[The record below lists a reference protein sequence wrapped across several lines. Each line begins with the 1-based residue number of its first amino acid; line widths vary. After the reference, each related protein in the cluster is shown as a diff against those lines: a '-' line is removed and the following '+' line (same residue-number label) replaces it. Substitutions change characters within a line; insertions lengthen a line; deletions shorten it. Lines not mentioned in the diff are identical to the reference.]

1 MLQRIPATMRSYAP
15 LYPMAALLLAASI
28 FGVDTFTS
36 LDSAAIA
43 VGYIVVVLIS
53 SSFFSR
59 RSLLAVGVLCAILTL
74 SSFAI
79 VHGNAYE
86 SDPFARCLISICAI
100 GIITFL
106 ALKNQQATLDLRNQA
121 ALLDLTH
128 DAIIVRDG
136 DDVITY
142 WNAGAEEEYGWTSEQ
157 AVGRQAAELLKT
169 KFPTAPG
176 RIALQLHA
184 EDRWEGELTQTK
196 RDGTEVVLASRWSLQ
211 RDERGRPGATME
223 INNDIT
229 ERKRADEKLRQAEQE
244 LRHAIDTIPGMVWS
258 ASGTD
263 GSMVLFNARWS
274 DLGWTAAEVA
284 KGRWQ
289 SVVHPDDVQ
298 QVEAEWSRS
307 FATGQPFEAECRVR
321 SVESEY
327 RWHLARA
334 SPLRDENG
342 QILRWYGINTDI
354 QDRRRA
360 EDALHKTQAELAHVT
375 RVTTLGE
382 LTASIAHEVNQPL
395 AAIVTNGEACVR
407 WLQRD
412 VPDLDEVLNSVERMI
427 SDGRRASQVVARLRA
442 LARKSDPRQTNLSMN
457 EIVNDVLLL
466 VERELVKQRVTLQLE
481 LEPSPPT
488 VLGDRVQLQQVII
501 NLVMNAIQAMSG
513 VADQPR
519 VLSISSRSQ
528 APDTKD
534 RSTSLEVRDT
544 GVGIDPSSIAQLF
557 TAFHT
562 TKADGMGMGL
572 SICRSIVEAHGGR
585 ISVATDQ
592 ERGACFVVR
601 LPATRETLS

>member
-1 MLQRIPATMRSYAP
+1 MTRRIPAIMRSYAP
-15 LYPMAALLLAASI
+15 LYPMAALLLAACI
-28 FGVDTFTS
+28 FGIDTFTS

-53 SSFFSR
+53 SNFFSR

-106 ALKNQQATLDLRNQA
+106 ALKNQQATLDLRHQA

-128 DAIIVRDG
+128 DAIIVRDD

-157 AVGRQAAELLKT
+157 AVGRPAAELLKT
-169 KFPTAPG
+169 RFPTAPG
-176 RIALQLHA
+176 RIALQLLA
-184 EDRWEGELTQTK
+184 ADRWAGELTQTK
-196 RDGTEVVLASRWSLQ
+196 RDGTEVVVASRWSLQ
-211 RDERGRPGATME
+211 RDERGRPSVTME

-229 ERKRADEKLRQAEQE
+229 ERKHADEKLRHAEQE

-258 ASGTD
+258 ASAN

-274 DLGWTAAEVA
+274 DLGWTAAELA
-284 KGRWQ
+284 EGQWQ
-289 SVVHPDDVQ
+289 SVVHPDDAQ
-298 QVEAEWSRS
+298 RLEAEWSRS
-307 FATGQPFEAECRVR
+307 LATGEPFEMECRVR
-321 SVESEY
+321 SVDSEY
-327 RWHLARA
+327 RWLLARA

-342 QILRWYGINTDI
+342 QILRWFGINTDI
-354 QDRRRA
+354 EDRRRA

-395 AAIVTNGEACVR
+395 AAIVTNGEACVH
-407 WLQRD
+407 WLLRD
-412 VPDLDEVLNSVERMI
+412 VPDLDEVRGSIERMI

-442 LARKSDPRQTNLSMN
+442 LVRKSDPRQTDLSMN
-457 EIVNDVLLL
+457 EIVDDVLLL
-466 VERELVKQRVTLQLE
+466 VERELFKQRVTLQLE
-481 LEPSPPT
+481 MEPSPPT
-488 VLGDRVQLQQVII
+488 ILGDRVQLQQVII

-519 VLSISSRSQ
+519 VLSIRSRSQ

-534 RSTSLEVRDT
+534 RSTTLEVRDT
-544 GVGIDPSSIAQLF
+544 GVGIEPSSLAKLF

-585 ISVATDQ
+585 ISVAADQ

-601 LPATRETLS
+601 LPVKRDTPS